1 MLGDSMLYGILR
13 VYIES
18 NRLQVNSIWNF
29 IVWWITSAN
38 IQVLKPVIH
47 LICYDLVQ
55 VNTSIN

>member
-1 MLGDSMLYGILR
+1 MLYGILR